1 MAKTHSRR
9 ELIKAAATGG
19 MAAGFGVAM
28 SRRAAAQGGQHDH
41 LLPPVTGPLASATVS
56 FGQWPAD
63 ATNILDRSPNL
74 SPNNRNVHQLV
85 PHEVTIKENGSVNFI
100 IAGVHWVG
108 VYDDGTQPEDITVPV
123 FDPNNLATLVIDY
136 SPGRIY
142 RGLDPRT
149 LFILTTAQPNPAPA
163 APAPIVIPAKAAV
176 LPSPPGTAASPNFY
190 ALGVRDRVEVVQFPN
205 RGRYLVI
212 CLINPHFKD
221 PATGRFGMFGHVNVV
236 P

>member
-28 SRRAAAQGGQHDH
+28 SRRAEAQGGQHDH

-63 ATNILDRSPNL
+63 ATNPLDRSPNR
-74 SPNNRNVHQLV
+74 SPNARNVHQLV

-123 FDPNNLATLVIDY
+123 FDPAIPATLVIDY

-149 LFILTTAQPNPAPA
+149 LFILTTAQPNA
-163 APAPIVIPAKAAV
+163 APPLAPVIIPSIAATPTTALSPAFF
-176 LPSPPGTAASPNFY
+176 G
-190 ALGVRDRVEVVQFPN
+190 LGLRDRVEVVQFPN

-221 PATGRFGMFGHVNVV
+221 PVTGRFGMFGHINVV

>member
-1 MAKTHSRR
+1 MAKIHSRR
-9 ELIKAAATGG
+9 ELIKTAATGG

-28 SRRAAAQGGQHDH
+28 SRRTAAQGGQHDH

-63 ATNILDRSPNL
+63 ATNPLDRSPNR
-74 SPNNRNVHQLV
+74 SPNARNVHQLV

-100 IAGVHWVG
+100 IAGVHWVA

-123 FDPNNLATLVIDY
+123 FDPANPATLFINDANH
-136 SPGRIY
+136 RIY
-142 RGLDPRT
+142 RGLDPTT
-149 LFILTTAQPNPAPA
+149 LFMLTTAQPNA
-163 APAPIVIPAKAAV
+163 APPLAPVIIQSIAAQ
-176 LPSPPGTAASPNFY
+176 LPTTAASPAFY
-190 ALGVRDRVEVVQFPN
+190 GLGVRDRVEVVQFPN

-221 PATGRFGMFGHVNVV
+221 PATGRFGMFGHINVV